1 MPAVFW
7 RTAKGERLE
16 RDPEQER
23 VHLSAPVGGRKR
35 LCKYNENG
43 GGDPQISAFFYLAER
58 KSGFRE
64 TPAKHS
70 CFQFLSARKYVRG
83 PKIAQFDARLT

>member
-1 MPAVFW
+1 VVE
-7 RTAKGERLE
+7 KG
-16 RDPEQER
+16 
-23 VHLSAPVGGRKR
+23 SANTTKMVAEIRKS
-35 LCKYNENG
+35 
-43 GGDPQISAFFYLAER
+43 PPFFYLAER